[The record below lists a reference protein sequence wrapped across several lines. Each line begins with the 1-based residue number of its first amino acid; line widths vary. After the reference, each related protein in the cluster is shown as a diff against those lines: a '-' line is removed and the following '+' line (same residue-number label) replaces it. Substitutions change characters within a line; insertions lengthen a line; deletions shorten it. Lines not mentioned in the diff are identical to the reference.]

1 MNTPVTDCFDDNIRN
16 YIIYNLSSYISDNQK
31 QAIEQEHIKHL
42 ILRYMNW
49 TDRLI
54 FLKPRSVLMS
64 KELQESP
71 EFLKF
76 SDAIWEIY
84 RKFTI
89 GEDLKAYLSRRIV
102 QKAIS
107 LNNTSQSADK
117 DGMLNEWG
125 FHHLHLGTRLEKDG
139 FIQRTN
145 ELLFTRVFEDCVCF
159 INIFTHD
166 DFSNSEAIKILHRNW
181 PETIR
186 AFKMNGIKAPSTEWT
201 DQERSELRKAGATNH
216 IIIDGNVYAPPKGI
230 VTSGHA
236 LPTVREVSRFFEKIN
251 NIRVY
256 CLNNTNSIIQDIEK
270 VSNIKIERINL
281 EIGFSHPPFLD
292 PFFIVETNSN
302 ASIFNSQILNKTRL
316 PPQRKHVW
324 LL

>member
-1 MNTPVTDCFDDNIRN
+1 MSTRVIDCFDDNIRN
-16 YIIYNLSSYISDNQK
+16 YIISNLSPYISGNQK
-31 QAIEQEHIKHL
+31 QVIEQEHIKQL
-42 ILRYMNW
+42 TLRYINW

-54 FLKPRSVLMS
+54 SLKSKSVLMS

-89 GEDLKAYLSRRIV
+89 GENLKAYLSRRIV

-125 FHHLHLGTRLEKDG
+125 FHHLHLGTQLENDG

-186 AFKMNGIKAPSTEWT
+186 PFKMNDIKAPPTERT
-201 DQERSELRKAGATNH
+201 DQDRSELRKAGMTNF
-216 IIIDGNVYAPPKGI
+216 ITIDGNVYAPPRGL
-230 VTSGHA
+230 VTSGHS
-236 LPTVREVSRFFEKIN
+236 LKTVDNVSRFFERIN
-251 NIRVY
+251 NIRTY
-256 CLNNTNSIIQDIEK
+256 CLNNSDGVIQDIEK
-270 VSNIKIERINL
+270 ASNIKIDRLNL
-281 EIGFSHPPFLD
+281 EISFSHPPFLE

-302 ASIFNSQILNKTRL
+302 VGILNSENLR
-316 PPQRKHVW
+316 
-324 LL
+324 